1 MNDDDELRRRLH
13 DIPTPG
19 VRLDADAVLAGAK
32 RRRRPKTIALSS
44 AATVAGV
51 LLFAPLVAPGI
62 EALRP
67 SSGVSVDYGA
77 APNSAPESSS
87 SGADGGTGADGDS
100 GASGDTGA
108 SDADGQPDAA
118 PEEAGSGEAS
128 SSEGGANEGGTNE
141 NSAGAAG
148 EPPLCGLPRA
158 GDVGLVLTFAERP
171 VGATPVEVRVS
182 GDGDARITAVAIDSF
197 AIVDHAA
204 RVEPGEP
211 REEFALGAG
220 DSAALTVATATLEP
234 GACGNGLPAAITPVA
249 IVGVDGAEPVAVVGS
264 SWQ

>member
-67 SSGVSVDYGA
+67 SSSVSVDYGA
-77 APNSAPESSS
+77 APNSAPEPSN
-87 SGADGGTGADGDS
+87 SGTA
-100 GASGDTGA
+100 GDTGA
-108 SDADGQPDAA
+108 SGDADGGGDGQPDAEA
-118 PEEAGSGEAS
+118 PEGGGSGEAG
-128 SSEGGANEGGTNE
+128 SSEG
-141 NSAGAAG
+141 SASEASPGAA
-148 EPPLCGLPRA
+148 EEAALCGLPRA
-158 GDVGLVLTFAERP
+158 GALGLVLTFAERP
-171 VGATPVEVRVS
+171 AGATPVAVRVS
-182 GDGDARITAVAIDSF
+182 DDGDTRLTAVAIDSV
-197 AIVDHAA
+197 ATADGTA
-204 RVEPGEP
+204 RVEPGDV
-211 REEFALGAG
+211 REELVLGAG
-220 DSAALTVATATLEP
+220 DTAMLTVGTATLEP
-234 GACGNGLPAAITPVA
+234 DACGDGLPAAATPVA
-249 IVGVDGAEPVAVVGS
+249 IVGVDGAEPIAVVGS